1 MAEETIAAEHRI
13 AEVNGGDSGLADAA
27 EGATVEVKARG
38 DAGRGD
44 RVRARR
50 DFLVQYRGS
59 LVLAPV
65 KLATGHARELYRQY
79 YDIVSRQYF
88 FAWFYGNLEGQKG
101 HYMAVS
107 REMAKGIQATT
118 AELKRRSAISKALL
132 AEHKVKTVRSNV
144 LGEGDYEARVV
155 TPHSNLFLSA
165 LVEADELVVNVKSL
179 WQACLISD
187 EQLNHANNDAS
198 KLIRALYVSARL
210 MANGI
215 RDRSQARP
223 SRTEAVSMAGESGHL
238 DEGAVS
244 GTEEG
249 RVDDIAS
256 ADKIEKGGDVID
268 GKQDDAAHPAV
279 DGELEKKA
287 A

>member
-1 MAEETIAAEHRI
+1 MAEQSSAAEHRM
-13 AEVNGGDSGLADAA
+13 AEVKAGDAA

-38 DAGRGD
+38 DAGRGE
-44 RVRARR
+44 RARARR

-59 LVLAPV
+59 LVLVPV
-65 KLATGHARELYRQY
+65 NLATGHARELYRQY

-101 HYMAVS
+101 HYINVS

-118 AELKRRSAISKALL
+118 AELKRRSAISKSLL
-132 AEHKVKTVRSNV
+132 AEHKVKTVRLNG
-144 LGEGDYEARVV
+144 LGEGDYEARDV
-155 TPHSNLFLSA
+155 TPQSKLFLSA
-165 LVEADELVVNVKSL
+165 LTEADELAVNVKSL

-198 KLIRALYVSARL
+198 KLIRALYVSGRL

-215 RDRSQARP
+215 RDRSQAGQ

-249 RVDDIAS
+249 RVDDIAD
-256 ADKIEKGGDVID
+256 AAKNEKGGCC
-268 GKQDDAAHPAV
+268 GRREA
-279 DGELEKKA
+279 G
-287 A
+287 